1 MDAGEVKGCIIIGQN
16 PAAGAPNAAFARR
29 ALRKLEW
36 FVIRDYHELETAAV
50 GKEEGGGMP
59 EECATEV

>member
-16 PAAGAPNAAFARR
+16 PAAGAPNAAVARR

-36 FVIRDYHELETAAV
+36 LVDARAAA
-50 GKEEGGGMP
+50 K
-59 EECATEV
+59 